1 MGKIP
6 QEQLDLPL
14 RVMYDERKNNRRRNS
29 LETVHQTFCRRSR
42 LHAFLHSGEYSTV
55 ESNSYY
61 RWDNVDMT
69 EAEYE
74 AKKNEAFDQ
83 STASK
88 LDDLKNFDEIC
99 DEIKNY

>member
-1 MGKIP
+1 
-6 QEQLDLPL
+6 
-14 RVMYDERKNNRRRNS
+14 
-29 LETVHQTFCRRSR
+29 
-42 LHAFLHSGEYSTV
+42 
-55 ESNSYY
+55 
-61 RWDNVDMT
+61 MT

-88 LDDLKNFDEIC
+88 LYDLKNFDEIC

>member
-1 MGKIP
+1 
-6 QEQLDLPL
+6 
-14 RVMYDERKNNRRRNS
+14 
-29 LETVHQTFCRRSR
+29 
-42 LHAFLHSGEYSTV
+42 
-55 ESNSYY
+55 
-61 RWDNVDMT
+61 MT

-74 AKKNEAFDQ
+74 GKKNEAFDQ